1 MNKEQLIEDIKKMTT
16 LEVAE
21 LVKALEEA
29 FGVSAAPVSVA
40 AAPTAAAVEEKT
52 EFNVILQESGANK
65 VAIIK
70 EVKALFSGL
79 SLKEAKDLVEGVP
92 KTLKE
97 GVSKEEAEKIKK
109 ILETAGAKVIL
120 S

>member
-52 EFNVILQESGANK
+52 EFNVILQESGA
-65 VAIIK
+65 A
-70 EVKALFSGL
+70 AD
-79 SLKEAKDLVEGVP
+79 SL
-92 KTLKE
+92 
-97 GVSKEEAEKIKK
+97 
-109 ILETAGAKVIL
+109 
-120 S
+120 